1 MGNYFRSTTQYL
13 KSFSDFILK
22 NRAEVSER
30 LFCDELANIS
40 KGYYKNKSVFYK
52 EIDSLGDTFIK
63 NGDYELAGIV
73 YSRLCKFAC
82 DDKKALEFFARKGY
96 DVAEK
101 SGDIIHMNSK
111 LSYLRDIIMSDR
123 SRNIELIQ
131 IMQRME
137 EILKTITENYDSTV
151 KSFHSLATKP
161 SSLDKYKLMLARIQ
175 TDLAK
180 YTKRTEPE
188 AAKSRLNSA
197 KQIFIE
203 YNQDR
208 SIAYIDLLEHDI
220 AVSQGFNKLV

>member
-1 MGNYFRSTTQYL
+1 MGNYFRPTSQYL
-13 KSFSDFILK
+13 KSFSDFMLK
-22 NRAEVSER
+22 NRSEITER
-30 LFCDELANIS
+30 FFCDELANIS
-40 KGYYKNKSVFYK
+40 KGYYRNKSVFYK

-73 YSRLCKFAC
+73 YSRLCKFAY
-82 DDKKALEFFARKGY
+82 DDPQALEFFARKGY

-111 LSYLRDIIMSDR
+111 LSYLRDIIIPDR

-137 EILKTITENYDSTV
+137 EMLKTITENYDSTV
-151 KSFHSLATKP
+151 KSFHSLVTKP

-180 YTKRTEPE
+180 YTKRTHPE
-188 AAKSRLNSA
+188 YAKSRLNSA
-197 KQIFIE
+197 KEIFRE

-208 SIAYIDLLEHDI
+208 SIGYIDLLEHDI
-220 AVSQGFNKLV
+220 DIAQGFDKLG